1 MMTQKTGALIFDET
15 ADRYDIRFDINDYYG
30 GLHCGDCMEVF
41 VRGKWEDAYPYGVRG
56 QLVSCGYSGGR
67 PFRAAGTDLTGR
79 RESGRS
85 FFMPAPLPGGGHTT
99 IEHERKNLVCR
110 RETNEKTIALY
121 IKTGKLTAQQT
132 RKGYESP
139 AYTDEK
145 AA

>member
-15 ADRYDIRFDINDYYG
+15 ADRYDIRFDVNDYYG

-41 VRGKWEDAYPYGVRG
+41 VRGKWKPTRMEYGG

-99 IEHERKNLVCR
+99 IEHERRTPIAGGNQRKDHSPLHQD
-110 RETNEKTIALY
+110 READR
-121 IKTGKLTAQQT
+121 AAAP
-132 RKGYESP
+132 KGYESS
-139 AYTDEK
+139 ACTDEK

>member
-1 MMTQKTGALIFDET
+1 ME
-15 ADRYDIRFDINDYYG
+15 AD
-30 GLHCGDCMEVF
+30 
-41 VRGKWEDAYPYGVRG
+41 PYGVRG

-99 IEHERKNLVCR
+99 IEHERRTPIAGGNQRKDHSPLHQD
-110 RETNEKTIALY
+110 RETD
-121 IKTGKLTAQQT
+121 GTAAP
-132 RKGYESP
+132 KGYESP
-139 AYTDEK
+139 ACTDEK

>member
-1 MMTQKTGALIFDET
+1 ME
-15 ADRYDIRFDINDYYG
+15 AD
-30 GLHCGDCMEVF
+30 
-41 VRGKWEDAYPYGVRG
+41 PYGVRG

-99 IEHERKNLVCR
+99 IEHERRTPIAGGNQRKDHSPLHQD
-110 RETNEKTIALY
+110 READ
-121 IKTGKLTAQQT
+121 GAAAP
-132 RKGYESP
+132 KGYESP
-139 AYTDEK
+139 TCTDEK